1 MQWVSGVLARIIMLF
16 WKGEI
21 DGFGQKPYLLVIIF
35 FALSSIWFSE
45 CCRHCNSWW
54 MCFWID
60 KYCVDWSLFLCRCF
74 DFWYGG
80 MGLCFVCLGVVVGCV
95 GKVGVYSIVVWVG
108 CLLGLTNG
116 WQISLEWHLL
126 SRPHFLLPVV
136 YYHHYWCV
144 VWGLYQFY
152 LGE

>member
-21 DGFGQKPYLLVIIF
+21 DGFGQKPYLWVIIF
-35 FALSSIWFSE
+35 FALCSIWFFE

-60 KYCVDWSLFLCRCF
+60 KCCVNWSLFLCHCF
-74 DFWYGG
+74 DFQYGG
-80 MGLCFVCLGVVVGCV
+80 MGLCFAFLGFVVGCV
-95 GKVGVYSIVVWVG
+95 GEVGVYNIVVWVG
-108 CLLGLTNG
+108 CLPELTSG
-116 WQISLEWHLL
+116 WQISLGWRLL
-126 SRPHFLLPVV
+126 SWPHCLLPIV
-136 YYHHYWCV
+136 YHRHYWCV
-144 VWGLYQFY
+144 VWGLYHFY